1 MIKNHSKEILMLKYL
16 FFKSIVLF
24 LFSYIVIE
32 GFIEDLF

>member
-1 MIKNHSKEILMLKYL
+1 MLMLKYL
-16 FFKSIVLF
+16 FFKSIVLLLILAF